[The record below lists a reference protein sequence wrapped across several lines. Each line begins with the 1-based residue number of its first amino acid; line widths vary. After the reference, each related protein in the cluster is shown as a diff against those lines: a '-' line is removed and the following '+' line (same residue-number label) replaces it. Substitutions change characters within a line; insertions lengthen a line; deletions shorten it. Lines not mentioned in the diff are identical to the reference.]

1 MMALCGIAKHSKWYL
16 LVQHSLLY
24 LSIHI
29 ISSLVL
35 IRVCCVYS
43 CVKAVTNNA
52 AHEFCRVEFEPKLA
66 KRQSNNH

>member
-16 LVQHSLLY
+16 LVEHSLLY

-43 CVKAVTNNA
+43 CVKVVTNNA
-52 AHEFCRVEFEPKLA
+52 AH
-66 KRQSNNH
+66 